1 MSDARVST
9 PHGARRAAC
18 ALRER
23 PAQRW
28 LWSRVE
34 AAGRTA
40 LTNYIGQSLVIALLA
55 EPWGF
60 GLYGQLNGVTMT
72 AVAIVV
78 YAFLAEASYLWLKYF
93 RLGPLEWLWRCGTY
107 WQWLPNRHG

>member
-1 MSDARVST
+1 
-9 PHGARRAAC
+9 
-18 ALRER
+18 
-23 PAQRW
+23 

-40 LTNYIGQSLVIALLA
+40 LSNYIVQSLVIALLA

-60 GLYGQLNGVTMT
+60 RLYGQLNGVTMT
-72 AVAIVV
+72 ATAIVV
-78 YAFLAEASYLWLKYF
+78 YALLAEGSYRWLRHF

-107 WQWLPNRHG
+107 WQWLPLKRRAAES